1 MDVEATSKYLR
12 LSPSKAR
19 DLVRKVAGQ
28 PVGEALQIAK
38 FSPRKAAAM
47 LGKTLKS
54 AIANA
59 ENNANLSVDELR
71 VKEAVVMEGPRSRRF
86 WPRARGGVSPVIK
99 RTCHIR
105 IVLTD
110 GKEETN

>member
-1 MDVEATSKYLR
+1 MDVEARTKYVR

-19 DLVRKVAGQ
+19 GLARKVSGLTTA
-28 PVGEALQIAK
+28 EALRLTDFSARKAGGQIA
-38 FSPRKAAAM
+38 
-47 LGKTLKS
+47 KTLKS

-59 ENNANLSVDELR
+59 ENNARLSADELR
-71 VKEAVVMEGPRSRRF
+71 VKEVTVEEGPKMKRF

-110 GKEETN
+110 GAEASA